1 MIFQIWL
8 GIIFSSIQLSYACI
22 IAQWFK
28 GWNTNY
34 HLWDIVYKTSFS
46 MPYDDTRFNTLT
58 NLGSCCLFQFSEDV
72 LFVCTSTAKA
82 YVCRWCKFCSF
93 NRILSMLLMIRV
105 VKCPQAVKSDRE
117 ILYATWVQADKHYID
132 Q

>member
-1 MIFQIWL
+1 MILPNLIR
-8 GIIFSSIQLSYACI
+8 IFSSSIQLSHACI

-28 GWNTNY
+28 GWNTKHHSNM
-34 HLWDIVYKTSFS
+34 YKTSFS
-46 MPYDDTRFNTLT
+46 MPYDDTSFNTLT

-82 YVCRWCKFCSF
+82 NFWRWCKFCSI
-93 NRILSMLLMIRV
+93 NRIHSMLLMIRV